1 MQPIVSK
8 WFMLKELLKP
18 DIQDLIAIRNWTAL
32 REVLSSWSAPEIAD
46 LLLDLEPGD
55 RVLLF
60 KSLDRDLSS
69 ELFSYMETDDQDAL
83 LEVLTNHETR
93 ELLSALSPDDRT
105 TLLEELPA
113 EMTQRLLSLLS
124 PEDLKEARFLLGY
137 PEQSIGRLMTVDF
150 LSVRAEW
157 SVSEGLSYIRTH
169 GKKSESINR
178 IYITDSSGCLQDD
191 IPLRS
196 FIFAD
201 PDAKISTLMDGSVV
215 SLSAFEDQEAAVQV
229 MEKYDISELPVI
241 DSAGVLIG
249 IVTFDDVMD
258 IQEEEATED
267 FQKFGGMEALEKP
280 YDATALIAMVKKRA
294 GWLILLFLGE
304 MLTATALAY
313 FEQELDKAVILSL
326 FLPLIISSGGNSG
339 SQAATLIVRALSI
352 NEIGLKDWWFVLQRE
367 FFSGLLLGL
376 ILGCIGFFRII
387 LWSMATGIYGDHAI
401 NIGLT
406 IGTSLIG
413 VVMWGT
419 LSGSMLPLLM
429 KKLGFD
435 PATSSAPFVAT
446 LVDVTGIIIYFSAAL
461 WFLRGTLL

>member
-1 MQPIVSK
+1 MS
-8 WFMLKELLKP
+8 MLKELLKP
-18 DIQDLIAIRNWTAL
+18 DLQDLIRTRNWTAL
-32 REVLSSWSAPEIAD
+32 REVLSSWTTPEIAD
-46 LLLDLEPGD
+46 LLMDLDNTD
-55 RVLLF
+55 QVLLF
-60 KSLDRDLSS
+60 RSLERNLSA
-69 ELFSYMETDDQDAL
+69 ELFSYLESEDQDSL
-83 LEVLTNHETR
+83 LHQLTNQETR
-93 ELLSALSPDDRT
+93 ELLTGLLPDDRT

-137 PEQSIGRLMTVDF
+137 PEQSIGRLMTVNF
-150 LSVRAEW
+150 VSVRSEW

-169 GKKSESINR
+169 GRKSETINR
-178 IYITDSSGCLQDD
+178 IYITDSRGCLKDD
-191 IPLRS
+191 VPLRS

-201 PDAKISTLMDGSVV
+201 PDSKISTLMDNTAV
-215 SLSAFEDQEAAVQV
+215 SLSAFEDQEQAVKV
-229 MEKYDISELPVI
+229 MEKYDISEIPVI

-280 YDATALIAMVKKRA
+280 YDATALLSMIKKRA

-304 MLTATALAY
+304 MLTATALGY
-313 FEQELDKAVILSL
+313 FEQELQKAVILSM

-339 SQAATLIVRALSI
+339 SQAATLIVRALSLG
-352 NEIGLKDWWFVLQRE
+352 EISLKDWWFVLQRE
-367 FFSGLLLGL
+367 LLSGLLLGCV
-376 ILGCIGFFRII
+376 LGIIGFSRII
-387 LWSMATGIYGDHAI
+387 IWSMISNVYGDNSI
-401 NIGLT
+401 QIGLT
-406 IGTSLIG
+406 VGVSLIG

-429 KKLGFD
+429 KRLGFD

-446 LVDVTGIIIYFSAAL
+446 LVDVTGIIIYFSAAV

>member
-1 MQPIVSK
+1 
-8 WFMLKELLKP
+8 MLKELLKP
-18 DIQDLIAIRNWTAL
+18 DLQDLIRTRNWTAL
-32 REVLSSWSAPEIAD
+32 REVLSSWTTPEIAD
-46 LLLDLEPGD
+46 LLMDLDNTD
-55 RVLLF
+55 QVLLF
-60 KSLDRDLSS
+60 RSLERNLSA
-69 ELFSYMETDDQDAL
+69 ELFSYLESEDQDSL
-83 LEVLTNHETR
+83 LHQLTNQETR
-93 ELLSALSPDDRT
+93 ELLTGLLPDDRT

-137 PEQSIGRLMTVDF
+137 PEQSIGRLMTVNF
-150 LSVRAEW
+150 VSVRSEW

-169 GKKSESINR
+169 GRKSETINR
-178 IYITDSSGCLQDD
+178 IYITDSRGCLKDD
-191 IPLRS
+191 VPLRS

-201 PDAKISTLMDGSVV
+201 PDSKISTLMDNTAV
-215 SLSAFEDQEAAVQV
+215 SLSAFEDQEQAVKV
-229 MEKYDISELPVI
+229 MEKYDISEIPVI

-280 YDATALIAMVKKRA
+280 YDATALLSMIKKRA

-304 MLTATALAY
+304 MLTATALGY
-313 FEQELDKAVILSL
+313 FEQELQKAVILSM

-352 NEIGLKDWWFVLQRE
+352 GEISLKDWWFVLQRE
-367 FFSGLLLGL
+367 LLSGLLLGCV
-376 ILGCIGFFRII
+376 LGIIGFSRII
-387 LWSMATGIYGDHAI
+387 IWSMISNVYGDNSI
-401 NIGLT
+401 QIGLT
-406 IGTSLIG
+406 VGVSLIG

-429 KKLGFD
+429 KRLGFD

-446 LVDVTGIIIYFSAAL
+446 LVDVTGIIIYFSAAV

>member
-1 MQPIVSK
+1 
-8 WFMLKELLKP
+8 MLKELLKP
-18 DIQDLIAIRNWTAL
+18 DIQDLIATRNWQAL

-46 LLLDLEPGD
+46 LLLDLETGD

-60 KSLDRDLSS
+60 KSLDRELSS

-93 ELLSALSPDDRT
+93 ELLSALPPDDRT

-150 LSVRAEW
+150 LALRAEW
-157 SVSEGLSYIRTH
+157 SVSEGMSYIRTH

-178 IYITDSSGCLQDD
+178 IYITDTRGCLRDD

-196 FIFAD
+196 FIFAE
-201 PDAKISTLMDGSVV
+201 PDAKISSLMDGSVV
-215 SLSAFEDQEAAVQV
+215 SLSAFEDQEEAVLM

-304 MLTATALAY
+304 MLTATALGY

-352 NEIGLKDWWFVLQRE
+352 NEISLKDC
-367 FFSGLLLGL
+367 GL
-376 ILGCIGFFRII
+376 CFKEN
-387 LWSMATGIYGDHAI
+387 SYPDC
-401 NIGLT
+401 
-406 IGTSLIG
+406 S
-413 VVMWGT
+413 
-419 LSGSMLPLLM
+419 
-429 KKLGFD
+429 
-435 PATSSAPFVAT
+435 
-446 LVDVTGIIIYFSAAL
+446 
-461 WFLRGTLL
+461 

>member
-1 MQPIVSK
+1 
-8 WFMLKELLKP
+8 MLKELLKP
-18 DIQDLIAIRNWTAL
+18 DIQDLIATRNWQAL

-46 LLLDLEPGD
+46 LLLDLDPGD

-60 KSLDRDLSS
+60 KSLDRELSS

-83 LEVLTNHETR
+83 LEVLTNFETR
-93 ELLSALSPDDRT
+93 ELLSALPPDDRT

-150 LSVRAEW
+150 VSVRAEW
-157 SVSEGLSYIRTH
+157 SVSEGMSYIRTH

-178 IYITDSSGCLQDD
+178 IYITDSRGCLQDD

-201 PDAKISTLMDGSVV
+201 PEAKISTLMDGSVV
-215 SLSAFEDQEAAVQV
+215 SLSAFEDQEEAVTM

-304 MLTATALAY
+304 MLTATALGY

-352 NEIGLKDWWFVLQRE
+352 NEITLKDWWFVLQRE
-367 FFSGLLLGL
+367 FLSGLLLGF
-376 ILGCIGFFRII
+376 ILGCIGFLRIV
-387 LWSMATGIYGDHAI
+387 LWSMATGMYGDHSIA
-401 NIGLT
+401 IGLT

>member
-1 MQPIVSK
+1 MS
-8 WFMLKELLKP
+8 MLKELLKP
-18 DIQDLIAIRNWTAL
+18 DLQDLIRTRNWTAL
-32 REVLSSWSAPEIAD
+32 REVLSSWTTPEIAD
-46 LLLDLEPGD
+46 LLMDLDNTD
-55 RVLLF
+55 QVLLF
-60 KSLDRDLSS
+60 RSLERNLSA
-69 ELFSYMETDDQDAL
+69 ELFSYLEPEDQDSL
-83 LEVLTNHETR
+83 LHQLTNQETR
-93 ELLSALSPDDRT
+93 ELLTGLLPDDRT

-137 PEQSIGRLMTVDF
+137 PEQSIGRLMTVNF
-150 LSVRAEW
+150 VSVR
-157 SVSEGLSYIRTH
+157 SEG
-169 GKKSESINR
+169 
-178 IYITDSSGCLQDD
+178 CLKDD
-191 IPLRS
+191 VPLRS

-201 PDAKISTLMDGSVV
+201 PDSKISTLMDNTAV
-215 SLSAFEDQEAAVQV
+215 SLSAFEDQEQAVKV
-229 MEKYDISELPVI
+229 MEKYDISEIPVI

-280 YDATALIAMVKKRA
+280 YDATALLSMIKKRA

-304 MLTATALAY
+304 MLTATALGY
-313 FEQELDKAVILSL
+313 FEQELQKAVILSM

-339 SQAATLIVRALSI
+339 SQAATLIVRALSLG
-352 NEIGLKDWWFVLQRE
+352 EISLKDWWFVLQRE
-367 FFSGLLLGL
+367 LLSGLLLGCV
-376 ILGCIGFFRII
+376 LGIIGFSRII
-387 LWSMATGIYGDHAI
+387 IWSMISNVYGDNSI
-401 NIGLT
+401 QIGLT
-406 IGTSLIG
+406 VGVSLIG

-429 KKLGFD
+429 KRLGFD

-446 LVDVTGIIIYFSAAL
+446 LVDVTGIIIYFSAAV

>member
-1 MQPIVSK
+1 
-8 WFMLKELLKP
+8 MLKELLKP
-18 DIQDLIAIRNWTAL
+18 DIQDLIATRNWQAL

-60 KSLDRDLSS
+60 KSLDRELSS

-93 ELLSALSPDDRT
+93 ELLSALPPDDRT

-150 LSVRAEW
+150 VSVRAEW
-157 SVSEGLSYIRTH
+157 SVSEGMSYIRTH

-178 IYITDSSGCLQDD
+178 IYITDSRGCLQDD

-201 PDAKISTLMDGSVV
+201 PEAKISSLMDGSVV
-215 SLSAFEDQEAAVQV
+215 SLSAFEDQEVAVLM

-304 MLTATALAY
+304 MLTATALGY

-367 FFSGLLLGL
+367 FLSGLLLGF
-376 ILGCIGFFRII
+376 ILGCIGFLRIV
-387 LWSMATGIYGDHAI
+387 LWSMATGIYGEYSI
-401 NIGLT
+401 QIGLT

>member
-1 MQPIVSK
+1 
-8 WFMLKELLKP
+8 MLKELLKP
-18 DIQDLIAIRNWTAL
+18 DIQELIHARNWLAL
-32 REVLSSWSAPEIAD
+32 KEVLSSWSSPEIAD
-46 LLLDLEPGD
+46 LLLDLEHYE

-60 KSLDRDLSS
+60 RSLERNLSS
-69 ELFSYMETDDQDAL
+69 ELFAYMETTDQDAL
-83 LEVLTNHETR
+83 LEVLTNQETR
-93 ELLSALSPDDRT
+93 DLLSALSPDDRT

-137 PEQSIGRLMTVDF
+137 PEQSVGRLMTVNF
-150 LSVRAEW
+150 VSVRAEW
-157 SVSEGLSYIRTH
+157 TVAEGLAYIRAN
-169 GKKSESINR
+169 GQKSESINR
-178 IYITDSSGCLQDD
+178 IYITDSRGCLQDD
-191 IPLRS
+191 VPLRS

-201 PDAKISTLMDGSVV
+201 PDMKISALMDQTVV
-215 SLSAFEDQEAAVQV
+215 SLSAFEDQEEAVKV

-267 FQKFGGMEALEKP
+267 FQKFGGMQALEKP
-280 YDATALIAMVKKRA
+280 YEAT
-294 GWLILLFLGE
+294 
-304 MLTATALAY
+304 LTATALGY
-313 FEQELDKAVILSL
+313 FENELEKAVILSM

-352 NEIGLKDWWFVLQRE
+352 NEINLKDWWFVLQRE
-367 FFSGLLLGL
+367 FLSGLLLGL
-376 ILGCIGFFRII
+376 VLGIIGFFRIV
-387 LWSMATGIYGDHAI
+387 LWSMATGIYGDNAI
-401 NIGLT
+401 GIGLT
-406 IGTSLIG
+406 VGVSLVG

-429 KKLGFD
+429 KRLGFD

-446 LVDVTGIIIYFSAAL
+446 LVDVTGIIIYFSAAV

>member
-1 MQPIVSK
+1 M
-8 WFMLKELLKP
+8 
-18 DIQDLIAIRNWTAL
+18 DLDNT
-32 REVLSSWSAPEIAD
+32 D
-46 LLLDLEPGD
+46 Q
-55 RVLLF
+55 VLLF
-60 KSLDRDLSS
+60 RSLERNLSA
-69 ELFSYMETDDQDAL
+69 ELFSYLEPEDQDSL
-83 LEVLTNHETR
+83 LHQLTNQETR
-93 ELLSALSPDDRT
+93 ELLTGLLPDDRT

-137 PEQSIGRLMTVDF
+137 PEQSIGRLMTVNF
-150 LSVRAEW
+150 VSVRSEW

-169 GKKSESINR
+169 GRKSETINR
-178 IYITDSSGCLQDD
+178 IYITDSRGCLKDD
-191 IPLRS
+191 VPLRS

-201 PDAKISTLMDGSVV
+201 PDSKISTLMDNTAV
-215 SLSAFEDQEAAVQV
+215 SLSAFEDQEQAVKV
-229 MEKYDISELPVI
+229 MEKYDISEIPVI

-280 YDATALIAMVKKRA
+280 YDATALLSMIKKRA

-304 MLTATALAY
+304 MLTATALGY
-313 FEQELDKAVILSL
+313 FEQELQKAVILSM

-339 SQAATLIVRALSI
+339 SQAATLIVRALSLG
-352 NEIGLKDWWFVLQRE
+352 EISLKDWWFVLQRE
-367 FFSGLLLGL
+367 LLSGLLLGCV
-376 ILGCIGFFRII
+376 LGIIGFSRII
-387 LWSMATGIYGDHAI
+387 IWSMISNVYGDNSI
-401 NIGLT
+401 QIGLT
-406 IGTSLIG
+406 VGVSLIG

-429 KKLGFD
+429 KRLGFD

-446 LVDVTGIIIYFSAAL
+446 LVDVTGIIIYFSAAV

>member
-1 MQPIVSK
+1 
-8 WFMLKELLKP
+8 MLKELLKP
-18 DIQDLIAIRNWTAL
+18 DLQDLIRTRNWTAL
-32 REVLSSWSAPEIAD
+32 REVLSSWTTPEIAD
-46 LLLDLEPGD
+46 LLMDLDNTD
-55 RVLLF
+55 QVLLF
-60 KSLDRDLSS
+60 RSLERNLSA
-69 ELFSYMETDDQDAL
+69 ELFSYLEPEDQDSL
-83 LEVLTNHETR
+83 LHQLTNQETR
-93 ELLSALSPDDRT
+93 ELLTGLLPDDRT

-137 PEQSIGRLMTVDF
+137 PEQSIGRLMTVNF
-150 LSVRAEW
+150 VSVRSEW

-169 GKKSESINR
+169 GRKSETINR
-178 IYITDSSGCLQDD
+178 IYITDSRGCLKDD
-191 IPLRS
+191 VPLRS

-201 PDAKISTLMDGSVV
+201 PDSKISTLMDNTAV
-215 SLSAFEDQEAAVQV
+215 SLSAFEDQEQAVKV
-229 MEKYDISELPVI
+229 MEKYDISEIPVI

-280 YDATALIAMVKKRA
+280 YDATALLSMIKKRA

-304 MLTATALAY
+304 MLTATALGY
-313 FEQELDKAVILSL
+313 FEQELQKAVILSM

-339 SQAATLIVRALSI
+339 SQAATLIVRALSLG
-352 NEIGLKDWWFVLQRE
+352 EISLKDWWFVLQRE
-367 FFSGLLLGL
+367 LLSGLLLGCV
-376 ILGCIGFFRII
+376 LGIIGFSRII
-387 LWSMATGIYGDHAI
+387 IWSMISNVYGDNSI
-401 NIGLT
+401 QIGLT
-406 IGTSLIG
+406 VGVSLIG

-429 KKLGFD
+429 KRLGFD

-446 LVDVTGIIIYFSAAL
+446 LVDVTGIIIYFSAAV

>member
-1 MQPIVSK
+1 
-8 WFMLKELLKP
+8 MLKELLKP
-18 DIQDLIAIRNWTAL
+18 DLQDLILTRNWPAL
-32 REVLSSWSAPEIAD
+32 REVLSSWTTPEIAD
-46 LLLDLEPGD
+46 LLMDLDNTD
-55 RVLLF
+55 QVLLF
-60 KSLDRDLSS
+60 RSLERNLSA
-69 ELFSYMETDDQDAL
+69 ELFSYLETEDQDSL
-83 LEVLTNHETR
+83 LHQLTNQETR
-93 ELLSALSPDDRT
+93 ELLTGLLPDDRT

-137 PEQSIGRLMTVDF
+137 PEQSIGRLMTVNF
-150 LSVRAEW
+150 VSVRSEW

-169 GKKSESINR
+169 GRKSETINR
-178 IYITDSSGCLQDD
+178 IYITDSRGCLKDD
-191 IPLRS
+191 VPLRS

-201 PDAKISTLMDGSVV
+201 PDSKISSLMDNTAV
-215 SLSAFEDQEAAVQV
+215 SLSAFEDQEQAVKV
-229 MEKYDISELPVI
+229 MEKYDISEIPVI

-280 YDATALIAMVKKRA
+280 YDATALLSMIKKRA

-304 MLTATALAY
+304 MLTATALSY
-313 FEQELDKAVILSL
+313 FEQELQKAVILTM

-339 SQAATLIVRALSI
+339 SQAATLIVRALSLGEI
-352 NEIGLKDWWFVLQRE
+352 NLKDWWFVLQRE
-367 FFSGLLLGL
+367 FLSGLLLGC
-376 ILGCIGFFRII
+376 ILGIIGFSRIMI
-387 LWSMATGIYGDHAI
+387 WSLISNVYGDNSI
-401 NIGLT
+401 QIGLT
-406 IGTSLIG
+406 VGVSLIG

-446 LVDVTGIIIYFSAAL
+446 LVDVTGIIIYFSAAV

>member
-1 MQPIVSK
+1 
-8 WFMLKELLKP
+8 MLKELLKP
-18 DIQDLIAIRNWTAL
+18 DLQDLIRTRNWTAL
-32 REVLSSWSAPEIAD
+32 REVLSSWTTPEIAD
-46 LLLDLEPGD
+46 LLMDLDNTD
-55 RVLLF
+55 QVLLF
-60 KSLDRDLSS
+60 RSLERNLSA
-69 ELFSYMETDDQDAL
+69 ELFSYLESEDQDSL
-83 LEVLTNHETR
+83 LHQLTNQETR
-93 ELLSALSPDDRT
+93 ELLTGLLPDDRT

-137 PEQSIGRLMTVDF
+137 PEQSIGRLMTVNF
-150 LSVRAEW
+150 VSVRSEW

-169 GKKSESINR
+169 GRKSETINR
-178 IYITDSSGCLQDD
+178 IYITDSRGCLKDD
-191 IPLRS
+191 VPLRS

-201 PDAKISTLMDGSVV
+201 PDSKISTLMDNTAV
-215 SLSAFEDQEAAVQV
+215 SLSAFEDQEQAVKV
-229 MEKYDISELPVI
+229 MEKYDISEIPVI

-280 YDATALIAMVKKRA
+280 YDATALLSMIKKRA

-304 MLTATALAY
+304 MLTATALGY
-313 FEQELDKAVILSL
+313 FEQELQKAVILSM

-339 SQAATLIVRALSI
+339 SQAATLIVRALSLG
-352 NEIGLKDWWFVLQRE
+352 EISLKDWWFVLQRE
-367 FFSGLLLGL
+367 LLSGLLLGCV
-376 ILGCIGFFRII
+376 LGIIGFSRII
-387 LWSMATGIYGDHAI
+387 IWSMISNVYGDNSI
-401 NIGLT
+401 QIGLT
-406 IGTSLIG
+406 VGVSLIG

-429 KKLGFD
+429 KRLGFD

-446 LVDVTGIIIYFSAAL
+446 LVDVTGIIIYFSAAV

>member
-1 MQPIVSK
+1 MS
-8 WFMLKELLKP
+8 MLKELLKP
-18 DIQDLIAIRNWTAL
+18 DLQDLIRTRNWTAL
-32 REVLSSWSAPEIAD
+32 REVLSSWTTPEIAD
-46 LLLDLEPGD
+46 LLMDLDNTD
-55 RVLLF
+55 QVLLF
-60 KSLDRDLSS
+60 RSLERNLSA
-69 ELFSYMETDDQDAL
+69 ELFSYLEPEDQDSL
-83 LEVLTNHETR
+83 LHQLTNQETR
-93 ELLSALSPDDRT
+93 ELLTGLLPDDRT

-137 PEQSIGRLMTVDF
+137 PEQSIGRLMTVNF
-150 LSVRAEW
+150 VSVRSEW

-169 GKKSESINR
+169 GRKSETINR
-178 IYITDSSGCLQDD
+178 IYITDSRGCLKDD
-191 IPLRS
+191 VPLRS

-201 PDAKISTLMDGSVV
+201 PDSKISTLMDNTAV
-215 SLSAFEDQEAAVQV
+215 SLSAFEDQEQAVKV
-229 MEKYDISELPVI
+229 MEKYDISEIPVI

-280 YDATALIAMVKKRA
+280 YDATALLSMIKKRA

-304 MLTATALAY
+304 MLTATALGY
-313 FEQELDKAVILSL
+313 FEQELQKAVILSM

-339 SQAATLIVRALSI
+339 SQAATLIVRALSLG
-352 NEIGLKDWWFVLQRE
+352 EISLKDWWFVLQRE
-367 FFSGLLLGL
+367 LLSGLLLGCV
-376 ILGCIGFFRII
+376 LGIIGFSRII
-387 LWSMATGIYGDHAI
+387 IWSMISNVYGDNSI
-401 NIGLT
+401 QIGLT
-406 IGTSLIG
+406 VGVSLIG

-419 LSGSMLPLLM
+419 LSGSMLPLFM
-429 KKLGFD
+429 KRLGFD

-446 LVDVTGIIIYFSAAL
+446 LVDVTGIIIYFSAAV

>member
-1 MQPIVSK
+1 M
-8 WFMLKELLKP
+8 MLKELLKP

-46 LLLDLEPGD
+46 LLLDLDPGD

-178 IYITDSSGCLQDD
+178 IYITDSRGCLQDD

-201 PDAKISTLMDGSVV
+201 PDVKISTLMDGSVV

-280 YDATALIAMVKKRA
+280 YDATALISMVKKRA

-367 FFSGLLLGL
+367 FLSGLLLGF
-376 ILGCIGFFRII
+376 ILGFIGFFRIM
-387 LWSMATGIYGDHAI
+387 LWSMATGIYCDHAI
-401 NIGLT
+401 QIGLT

-446 LVDVTGIIIYFSAAL
+446 LVDVTGIVIYFSAAL

>member
-1 MQPIVSK
+1 MQHSVSECI
-8 WFMLKELLKP
+8 MLKELLKP

-46 LLLDLEPGD
+46 LLLDLDPGD

-178 IYITDSSGCLQDD
+178 IYITDSRGCLQDD

-201 PDAKISTLMDGSVV
+201 PDVKISTLMDGSVV

-280 YDATALIAMVKKRA
+280 YDATALISMVKKRA

-367 FFSGLLLGL
+367 FLSGLLLGF
-376 ILGCIGFFRII
+376 ILGFIGFFRIM

-401 NIGLT
+401 QIGLT

-446 LVDVTGIIIYFSAAL
+446 LVDVTGIVIYFSAAL

>member
-1 MQPIVSK
+1 M
-8 WFMLKELLKP
+8 MLKELLKP

-46 LLLDLEPGD
+46 LLLDLDPGD

-178 IYITDSSGCLQDD
+178 IYITDSRGCLQDD

-201 PDAKISTLMDGSVV
+201 PDVKISTLMDRSVV

-280 YDATALIAMVKKRA
+280 YDATALISMVKKRA

-367 FFSGLLLGL
+367 FLSGLLLGF
-376 ILGCIGFFRII
+376 ILGFIGFFRIM

-401 NIGLT
+401 QIGFT

-446 LVDVTGIIIYFSAAL
+446 LVDVTGIVIYFSAAL

>member
-1 MQPIVSK
+1 MS
-8 WFMLKELLKP
+8 MLKELLKP
-18 DIQDLIAIRNWTAL
+18 DLQDLIRTRNWTAL
-32 REVLSSWSAPEIAD
+32 REVLSSWTTPEIAD
-46 LLLDLEPGD
+46 LLMDLDNTD
-55 RVLLF
+55 QVLLF
-60 KSLDRDLSS
+60 RSLERNLSA
-69 ELFSYMETDDQDAL
+69 ELFSYLEPEDQDSL
-83 LEVLTNHETR
+83 LHQLTNQETR
-93 ELLSALSPDDRT
+93 ELLTGLLPDDRT

-137 PEQSIGRLMTVDF
+137 PEQSIGRLMTVNF
-150 LSVRAEW
+150 VSVRSEW

-169 GKKSESINR
+169 GRKSETINR
-178 IYITDSSGCLQDD
+178 IYITDSRGCLKDD
-191 IPLRS
+191 VPLRS

-201 PDAKISTLMDGSVV
+201 PDSKISTLMDNTAV
-215 SLSAFEDQEAAVQV
+215 SLSAFEDQEQAVKV
-229 MEKYDISELPVI
+229 MEKYDISEIPVI

-280 YDATALIAMVKKRA
+280 YDATALLSMIKKRA

-304 MLTATALAY
+304 MLTATALGY
-313 FEQELDKAVILSL
+313 FEQELQKAVILSM

-339 SQAATLIVRALSI
+339 SQAATLIVRALSLG
-352 NEIGLKDWWFVLQRE
+352 EISLKDWWFVLQRE
-367 FFSGLLLGL
+367 LLSGLLLGFV
-376 ILGCIGFFRII
+376 LGIIGFSRII
-387 LWSMATGIYGDHAI
+387 IWSMISNVYGDNSI
-401 NIGLT
+401 QIGLT
-406 IGTSLIG
+406 VGVSLIG

-429 KKLGFD
+429 KRLGFD

-446 LVDVTGIIIYFSAAL
+446 LVDVTGIIIYFSAAV

>member
-1 MQPIVSK
+1 
-8 WFMLKELLKP
+8 MLKELLKP
-18 DIQDLIAIRNWTAL
+18 DIQDLIATRNWQAL

-46 LLLDLEPGD
+46 LLLDLESGD

-60 KSLDRDLSS
+60 KSLDREQSS

-93 ELLSALSPDDRT
+93 ELLSALTPDDRT

-124 PEDLKEARFLLGY
+124 PDDLKEARFLLGY

-150 LSVRAEW
+150 LALRAEW
-157 SVSEGLSYIRTH
+157 SVAEGLSYIRTH

-178 IYITDSSGCLQDD
+178 IYITDSNGCLQDD

-196 FIFAD
+196 FIFGE
-201 PDAKISTLMDGSVV
+201 PDAKISSLMDGSVV
-215 SLSAFEDQEAAVQV
+215 SLSAFEDQEEAVLM

-280 YDATALIAMVKKRA
+280 YDATALFSMVKKRA

-304 MLTATALAY
+304 MLTATALGY

-352 NEIGLKDWWFVLQRE
+352 NEISLKDWWFVLQRE
-367 FFSGLLLGL
+367 FLSGLLLGF
-376 ILGCIGFFRII
+376 ILGCIGFLRIV
-387 LWSMATGIYGDHAI
+387 LWSSATGIYGEHSI
-401 NIGLT
+401 EIGLT

>member
-1 MQPIVSK
+1 
-8 WFMLKELLKP
+8 MLKELLKP

-46 LLLDLEPGD
+46 LLLDLDPGD

-178 IYITDSSGCLQDD
+178 IYITDSRGCLQDD

-201 PDAKISTLMDGSVV
+201 PDVKISTLMDRSVV

-280 YDATALIAMVKKRA
+280 YDATALISMVKKRA

-367 FFSGLLLGL
+367 FLSGLLLGF
-376 ILGCIGFFRII
+376 ILGFIGFFRIM

-401 NIGLT
+401 QIGFT

-446 LVDVTGIIIYFSAAL
+446 LVDVTGIVIYFSAAL

>member
-1 MQPIVSK
+1 
-8 WFMLKELLKP
+8 MLKELLKP
-18 DIQDLIAIRNWTAL
+18 DIQDLIATRNWQAL

-46 LLLDLEPGD
+46 LLLDLETGD

-60 KSLDRDLSS
+60 KSLDRELSS

-93 ELLSALSPDDRT
+93 ELLSALPPDDRT

-150 LSVRAEW
+150 LALRAEW
-157 SVSEGLSYIRTH
+157 SVSEGMSYIRTH

-178 IYITDSSGCLQDD
+178 IYITDTRGCLRDD

-196 FIFAD
+196 FIFAE
-201 PDAKISTLMDGSVV
+201 PDAKISSLMDGSVV
-215 SLSAFEDQEAAVQV
+215 SLSAFEDQEEAVLM

-304 MLTATALAY
+304 MLTATALGY

-326 FLPLIISSGGNSG
+326 FLPLIISSGGTSG

-352 NEIGLKDWWFVLQRE
+352 NEISLKDWWFVLQRE
-367 FFSGLLLGL
+367 FLSGLLLGC
-376 ILGCIGFFRII
+376 ILGCIGFLRIV
-387 LWSMATGIYGDHAI
+387 LWSSATGIYGEHSI
-401 NIGLT
+401 EIGLT

-446 LVDVTGIIIYFSAAL
+446 LVDVTGIIIYFSMAL

>member
-1 MQPIVSK
+1 MS
-8 WFMLKELLKP
+8 MLKELLKP
-18 DIQDLIAIRNWTAL
+18 DLQDLIRTRNWTAL
-32 REVLSSWSAPEIAD
+32 REVLSSWTTPEIAD
-46 LLLDLEPGD
+46 LLMDLDNTD
-55 RVLLF
+55 QVLLF
-60 KSLDRDLSS
+60 RSLERNLSA
-69 ELFSYMETDDQDAL
+69 ELFSYLEPEDQDSL
-83 LEVLTNHETR
+83 LHQLTNQETR
-93 ELLSALSPDDRT
+93 ELLTGLLPDDRT

-137 PEQSIGRLMTVDF
+137 PEQSIGRLMTVNF
-150 LSVRAEW
+150 VSVRSEW

-169 GKKSESINR
+169 GRKSETINR
-178 IYITDSSGCLQDD
+178 IYITDSRGCLKDD
-191 IPLRS
+191 VPLRS

-201 PDAKISTLMDGSVV
+201 PDSKISTLMDNTAV
-215 SLSAFEDQEAAVQV
+215 SLSAFEDQEQAVKV
-229 MEKYDISELPVI
+229 MEKYDISEIPVI

-280 YDATALIAMVKKRA
+280 YDATALLSMIKKRA

-304 MLTATALAY
+304 MLTATALGY
-313 FEQELDKAVILSL
+313 FEQELQKAVILSM

-339 SQAATLIVRALSI
+339 SQAATLIVRALSLG
-352 NEIGLKDWWFVLQRE
+352 EISLKDWWFVLQRE
-367 FFSGLLLGL
+367 LLSGLLLGCV
-376 ILGCIGFFRII
+376 LGIIGFSRII
-387 LWSMATGIYGDHAI
+387 IWSMISNVYGDNSI
-401 NIGLT
+401 QIGLT
-406 IGTSLIG
+406 VGVSLIG

-429 KKLGFD
+429 KRLGFD

-446 LVDVTGIIIYFSAAL
+446 LVDVTGIIIYFSAAV